1 MKIAISGK
9 GGVGKTTISAGLV
22 KFFSNQGHRVYAVD
36 ADPDV
41 SLGATLGLPAAEVEK
56 LTPLVDMKEVIE
68 SKSRGG
74 GAFFDLNPKVD
85 DVIEDYSLKAGN
97 LRFLRMGGVKG
108 GGTACYCKENSF
120 LHSVLNT
127 LLFDQ
132 DDVVILDMSAG
143 IEHLTRGTSQGVDLM
158 LVVTEPT
165 RVSIQTAKVVQKL
178 ARQMGVSRVKV
189 LGNKIRSRKEED
201 FFRSQFPP
209 GDIIG
214 VVPFNEKV
222 LEMAMDESTGIL
234 QEEPIQG
241 MAEVYQKIVEEVKG
255 KEG

>member
-41 SLGATLGLPAAEVEK
+41 SLGVTLGLPAREVEQ

-68 SKSRGG
+68 GKSQGG

-85 DVIEDYSLKAGN
+85 DVIEDYSLKIGN
-97 LRFLRMGGVKG
+97 IRFLRMGGIKQG
-108 GGTACYCKENSF
+108 GSACYCKENSF
-120 LHSVLNT
+120 LNSVLNT

-143 IEHLTRGTSQGVDLM
+143 IEHLTRGTSQGVDLV

-165 RVSIQTAKVVQKL
+165 RVSVQTARVVQKL
-178 ARQMGVSRVKV
+178 AKDMGIARVKV
-189 LGNKIRSRKEED
+189 LGNKIRSQREED
-201 FFRSQFPP
+201 FFKSQFSP

-214 VVPFNEKV
+214 AIPFDERV
-222 LEMAMDESTGIL
+222 LEMAMDEETGVL
-234 QEEPIQG
+234 QEDSIKG
-241 MAEVYQKIVEEVKG
+241 TAEIYKKIVDEVKS
-255 KEG
+255 